1 MVLYLLEKIITIL
14 ITDYQ
19 QIVLPIILY
28 TTKNTILFF
37 SYLFVIILNKTLV
50 KIYDLKVGNWLNFYI
65 IYFYFYSFFY

>member
-28 TTKNTILFF
+28 ITKNTILFF

-50 KIYDLKVGNWLNFYI
+50 KIYDLKVVIDFSHYRNNDQNF
-65 IYFYFYSFFY
+65 

>member
-28 TTKNTILFF
+28 ITKNTILFF

-50 KIYDLKVGNWLNFYI
+50 KIYDLKVGN
-65 IYFYFYSFFY
+65 